1 MTKTLR
7 FIGMVLM
14 AVLIGAGFTAC
25 SDDDDDSVTSAIV
38 GKWYWTGEDNGT
50 YVVFKSNG
58 SGYEYDN
65 KEDETYVFCW
75 KMTDNILFISWGEE
89 ADWDDADSWNVVI
102 SGNKMTWTDI
112 DEGYVDGLFTKAD

>member
-1 MTKTLR
+1 MTKTFR

-14 AVLIGAGFTAC
+14 AVLVSVSFAAC
-25 SDDDDDSVTSAIV
+25 SDDDDDSATSAII
-38 GKWYWTGEDNGT
+38 GKWYWDGENGE
-50 YVVFKSNG
+50 YLVFKSNG

-65 KEDETYVFCW
+65 EDGDTYDFYW
-75 KMTDNILFISWGEE
+75 KMTDSVLFISWDEE

-112 DEGYVDGLFTKAD
+112 DEGYVDGSFTKAN